1 MDTLFSNYDFR
12 IFAVD
17 RTELDSSWDS
27 DLFRPA
33 IRYTHCTRLYLP
45 LEGEGTLTYQGK
57 ILRLKPGKMYLI
69 FPAALVRIKCETRLV
84 KYWIHFNLLNS
95 STNIDFFA
103 FQREI
108 LEIPV
113 TKDKLSLYCGYFE
126 TLRKFYKGRSSVKR
140 SVIDELEAKSI
151 LSLLLVPFLHHLS
164 YPQEENDF
172 FKIIELCQYMSQNI
186 SKHITVVE
194 LGKRIHLHPNYLSN
208 LFHRHTGL
216 SPIAYLDSL
225 RMQYAMEE
233 LCHGKLRISEIAE
246 KAGSN
251 SLQAFSRKFTKFLGI
266 SPRDYRKKMKNGTT
280 EFYRL
285 KD

>member
-1 MDTLFSNYDFR
+1 MNTLFSNYDFR

-17 RTELDSSWDS
+17 RTELDSSWNS
-27 DLFRPA
+27 DLFHPTV
-33 IRYTHCTRLYLP
+33 RYTNCARLYLP
-45 LEGEGTLTYQGK
+45 LEGEGTVSYKGK
-57 ILRLKPGKMYLI
+57 ILHLKPGKMYLI
-69 FPAALVRIKCETRLV
+69 FPAAPVHIKCEKRLV

-95 STNIDFFA
+95 NTNIDFFA

-108 LEIPV
+108 LEIPISG
-113 TKDKLSLYCGYFE
+113 DKLTLYSGYFE
-126 TLRKFYKGRSSVKR
+126 TLRNFYKGCPSEKR

-151 LSLLLVPFLHHLS
+151 LCLLLVPFLHNMS

-172 FKIIELCQYMSQNI
+172 FKIIELCQYMNQNI
-186 SKHITVVE
+186 SKHITVIE
-194 LGKRIHLHPNYLSN
+194 LGKRIHLHPNYLSK
-208 LFHRHTGL
+208 LFHHHTGL
-216 SPIAYLDSL
+216 SPIAYLDSM

-266 SPRDYRKKMKNGTT
+266 SPREYRKKMQSGTT

-285 KD
+285 KK